1 MSDYYDQTPEQRRQ
15 LRAQRNRRRQAQVR
29 RRKLL
34 LGLLVLAV
42 LAVVLIL
49 VLRGCGK
56 DKEPAQPT
64 PSENVDKPDT
74 PNTPAEP
81 SDREQNQKPDD
92 QQSNGNQEIPW
103 NLTLVNRWNPLPE
116 GWTVDE
122 VELSNGWTVDSRC
135 YDALQQMM
143 DACRAEGLHP
153 VVCSAYRT
161 QAVQQNIFDQMKQS
175 LLDQGYS
182 DADAETEAGRQVAV
196 PGTSEHQLGLAVDIV
211 DLDHQLLDESQEQTA
226 VQQWL
231 MTNSWRY
238 GFILRYPTAKT
249 ETTGIISALDRTI
262 TMSDGNK
269 MNMIQTDCAINSGNS
284 GGPLFNSHGEVI
296 GIVSAKYS
304 SSASSSSASVEG
316 LGFAIPMDDVADMV
330 SELVTN
336 GYVTGKP
343 LMGISVGDVA
353 EDVQAYGVPAGAAV
367 KVVTPGLCGEKAGLQ
382 EGDIIT
388 KINDTEVA
396 SGNDLITAKDNYKP
410 GDTVNLTVYRDGK
423 TITVK
428 LTLEESTPEKTAQ
441 QDQAQKEY
449 EEQQQQQLQQ
459 EQQQGSGGWPFGGFG
474 Y

>member
-92 QQSNGNQEIPW
+92 QQSGQRQEIPW

-122 VELSNGWTVDSRC
+122 VTLSNGWTVDSRC

-211 DLDHQLLDESQEQTA
+211 DLD
-226 VQQWL
+226 
-231 MTNSWRY
+231 
-238 GFILRYPTAKT
+238 G
-249 ETTGIISALDRTI
+249 
-262 TMSDGNK
+262 
-269 MNMIQTDCAINSGNS
+269 
-284 GGPLFNSHGEVI
+284 
-296 GIVSAKYS
+296 
-304 SSASSSSASVEG
+304 
-316 LGFAIPMDDVADMV
+316 
-330 SELVTN
+330 
-336 GYVTGKP
+336 
-343 LMGISVGDVA
+343 
-353 EDVQAYGVPAGAAV
+353 GAAV
-367 KVVTPGLCGEKAGLQ
+367 AY
-382 EGDIIT
+382 D
-388 KINDTEVA
+388 
-396 SGNDLITAKDNYKP
+396 
-410 GDTVNLTVYRDGK
+410 
-423 TITVK
+423 
-428 LTLEESTPEKTAQ
+428 
-441 QDQAQKEY
+441 
-449 EEQQQQQLQQ
+449 QQLALRFHPALSHRQD
-459 EQQQGSGGWPFGGFG
+459 GDHRHHL
-474 Y
+474 

>member
-81 SDREQNQKPDD
+81 SDREPNQKPDD
-92 QQSNGNQEIPW
+92 QKSGQKQEIPW

-122 VELSNGWTVDSRC
+122 VELSKGWAVDSRC

-143 DACRAEGLHP
+143 D
-153 VVCSAYRT
+153 
-161 QAVQQNIFDQMKQS
+161 FDQMKQS

-249 ETTGIISALDRTI
+249 ETTGIIYEPWHYRYVGQEAAAEIYQQGVCLEEYI
-262 TMSDGNK
+262 
-269 MNMIQTDCAINSGNS
+269 A
-284 GGPLFNSHGEVI
+284 
-296 GIVSAKYS
+296 AKY
-304 SSASSSSASVEG
+304 
-316 LGFAIPMDDVADMV
+316 
-330 SELVTN
+330 
-336 GYVTGKP
+336 
-343 LMGISVGDVA
+343 
-353 EDVQAYGVPAGAAV
+353 GA
-367 KVVTPGLCGEKAGLQ
+367 
-382 EGDIIT
+382 
-388 KINDTEVA
+388 
-396 SGNDLITAKDNYKP
+396 
-410 GDTVNLTVYRDGK
+410 
-423 TITVK
+423 
-428 LTLEESTPEKTAQ
+428 
-441 QDQAQKEY
+441 
-449 EEQQQQQLQQ
+449 
-459 EQQQGSGGWPFGGFG
+459 
-474 Y
+474 